1 MCFGFR
7 RSLVPRSTFHGL
19 VRRLRGQTWR
29 DHILCRKIIDFFDSI
44 SYSLMKK
51 GSVAY
56 LCSPGIGTSG
66 FRQVDSPFMNK
77 IVEVRSAVG
86 SGCAFFKGHGKSVPE
101 TYRSYA
107 LESYSIY
114 AFYLLG
120 IETGIS
126 RPTPGELEL
135 NLLTIDKLK
144 WNRAGFK

>member
-1 MCFGFR
+1 MTMSRAFFC
-7 RSLVPRSTFHGL
+7 RSKENS
-19 VRRLRGQTWR
+19 WR
-29 DHILCRKIIDFFDSI
+29 DKLIGRKIIDFFDSI
-44 SYSLMKK
+44 SFSLMKE

-56 LCSPGIGTSG
+56 LCSQESGTSR
-66 FRQVDSPFMNK
+66 FRQVNSPFMNK

-126 RPTPGELEL
+126 RPTPGGLESK
-135 NLLTIDKLK
+135 LTSIDRQTWKLIASK
-144 WNRAGFK
+144 

>member
-1 MCFGFR
+1 
-7 RSLVPRSTFHGL
+7 
-19 VRRLRGQTWR
+19 
-29 DHILCRKIIDFFDSI
+29 
-44 SYSLMKK
+44 
-51 GSVAY
+51 
-56 LCSPGIGTSG
+56 
-66 FRQVDSPFMNK
+66 MNK

-86 SGCAFFKGHGKSVPE
+86 SGCAFFKGYGKNVPE

-126 RPTPGELEL
+126 RPMPGELEL